1 MTAPDLSLILVI
13 DVGNSGAK
21 LGAVVGEKVAG
32 PIRLPRTDARAVGD
46 MAKPML
52 KGREA
57 IVAISGSDPQK
68 IEGLAWE
75 VRKLRLG
82 TCVNVGPDHPGI
94 PEALVDEPLKA
105 GVDRRTQVLAA
116 AELAGEAVA
125 VVSCGSALTVDVG
138 DEEGRLLGG
147 AILPGLG
154 MGARALASGTAKLPV
169 VDLAGET
176 GMPARTTETAIRSG
190 LLTGA
195 AGAVARLLADAGVAP
210 ERPLYLTGQD
220 APHLA
225 PHLQRPT
232 RAQPGLGILGVALA
246 VRAAPPKKRM
256 V

>member
-1 MTAPDLSLILVI
+1 MSAPDLSLILVI

-32 PIRLPRTDARAVGD
+32 PVRLPRTDARAVND
-46 MAKPML
+46 MARPML
-52 KGREA
+52 QGREPV
-57 IVAISGSDPQK
+57 VAISGSDPQA

-94 PEALVDEPLKA
+94 PEALLEEPLKA

-116 AELAGEAVA
+116 AELAGESVA

-138 DEEGRLLGG
+138 DDEGRLVGG
-147 AILPGLG
+147 AILPGLA

-169 VDLAGET
+169 VELAGEAA
-176 GMPARTTETAIRSG
+176 MPAKSTETAIRSG
-190 LLTGA
+190 LLLGA
-195 AGAVARLLADAGVAP
+195 AGAVNHLLALSGVAEDTP
-210 ERPLYLTGQD
+210 VYLTGQD

-225 PHLQRPT
+225 PHLGRAT
-232 RAQPGLGILGVALA
+232 RSQPGLGILGVALA
-246 VRAAPPKKRM
+246 VRGAPPKKR
-256 V
+256 VV